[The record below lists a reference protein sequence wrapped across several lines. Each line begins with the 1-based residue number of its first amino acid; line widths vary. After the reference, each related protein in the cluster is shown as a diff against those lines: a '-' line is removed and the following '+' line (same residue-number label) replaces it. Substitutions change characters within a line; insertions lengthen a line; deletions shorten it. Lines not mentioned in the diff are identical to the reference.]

1 MYIPSAFR
9 QADSRELFD
18 LIEHNSFGLLVSHVE
33 GQLFATHL
41 PLLLDRQIGASG
53 RLRGHMA
60 RANPQWRELDGQ
72 EVLVVFSGP
81 HAYISPSWYEARDV
95 VPTWNYTAVHAYGRV
110 QIEDDESVVA
120 QIVADYVTRY
130 ESRMPTPWTFDPQ
143 GAFFRKLLQAIVG
156 FTVDVTRIEG
166 KWKLGQNQPPQRRA
180 NVVRHLG
187 EIATENA
194 AEIAQLMAAT
204 IDDDPRV

>member
-1 MYIPSAFR
+1 M
-9 QADSRELFD
+9 
-18 LIEHNSFGLLVSHVE
+18 
-33 GQLFATHL
+33 
-41 PLLLDRQIGASG
+41 
-53 RLRGHMA
+53 
-60 RANPQWRELDGQ
+60 
-72 EVLVVFSGP
+72 
-81 HAYISPSWYEARDV
+81 
-95 VPTWNYTAVHAYGRV
+95 PTWNYTAVHAYGRV

-180 NVVRHLG
+180 NVVAAIWARSPPRMPRK
-187 EIATENA
+187 IASC
-194 AEIAQLMAAT
+194 MAAT
-204 IDDDPRV
+204 IDDDPRM